1 MELRS
6 RNLYRTVCVAALSG
20 LVLLGIVLAALYP
33 PLYTPAQAQDG
44 EEEDA
49 TPTPT
54 PPPPALV
61 ELNEEVIK
69 RATVY
74 LMQTY
79 QNQGQPIISC
89 VGSGTLISA
98 TG

>member
-44 EEEDA
+44 EEEDEEIQ
-49 TPTPT
+49 
-54 PPPPALV
+54 V
-61 ELNEEVIK
+61 EDV
-69 RATVY
+69 
-74 LMQTY
+74 
-79 QNQGQPIISC
+79 
-89 VGSGTLISA
+89 
-98 TG
+98 